1 LAKSEGPRDIRSA
14 TPNRIV
20 DTTPPLPSGDY
31 SYTLEIV
38 MKMQESMGKLSEAVE
53 SLKSQSHIHGE
64 KLDLIGKDV
73 HAAKVV
79 ISVVGGL
86 IVLAVGALWVLARA
100 ALDFYIAAHPA
111 K

>member
-1 LAKSEGPRDIRSA
+1 MAKVDQKIGPPARA
-14 TPNRIV
+14 PE
-20 DTTPPLPSGDY
+20 TTPPPYPSGDY

-38 MKMQESMGKLSEAVE
+38 MRMQESIGRLSEAVE
-53 SLKSQSHIHGE
+53 NLKKQSERQGD

-86 IVLAVGALWVLARA
+86 IVLAAGALWVLVKT
-100 ALDFYIAAHPA
+100 ALSFYMSNHPL